1 MPGWRDHPPARRPEA
16 SRSRMFDRASRADQL
31 EEGLRRYLPRLFGYA
46 LSLTGEEEKAQ
57 DLVQECAMRALDAAR
72 VPADEA
78 ALRAWLFKILR
89 NLWIDRQRKTLETL
103 LDAEETLLIPDLS
116 ASEGRL
122 IDGITVHQAL
132 DRISPMAR
140 EILCLVDLAGFTY
153 MEASELLEV
162 PLGTV
167 MSRISRARAALHAA
181 LQQSNVRAL
190 HAKRGS

>member
-57 DLVQECAMRALDAAR
+57 DLVQECAMRALDATR

-103 LDAEETLLIPDLS
+103 L
-116 ASEGRL
+116 
-122 IDGITVHQAL
+122 
-132 DRISPMAR
+132 
-140 EILCLVDLAGFTY
+140 AGFTY

-167 MSRISRARAALHAA
+167 MSRISRARADLHAA

-190 HAKRGS
+190 HVKRGS

>member
-1 MPGWRDHPPARRPEA
+1 VPGWRDHPPARRPEA

-57 DLVQECAMRALDAAR
+57 DLVQECAMRALDATR

-103 LDAEETLLIPDLS
+103 LDAEESLLIPDLS

-190 HAKRGS
+190 HVKRGS